1 MLFEWVKSNGGYVNS
16 KVYITVSSDDIRG
29 VYTTSRIRKGE
40 IIFRIPPSLLLC
52 RPTFCDLVTALADE
66 ISLGVSSF
74 FWPLLYSM
82 EELVDLDMVYT
93 WNEEE
98 RSLLSG
104 LYPSSLVTNTANKL
118 CPDIDTED
126 STTLRA
132 IQLVGTRSAGNEE
145 YQCLIPLFDSINHA
159 QWGYG
164 NSAIMGDK
172 DVDSIVYAT
181 DNINVKI
188 MKQNQ
193 QQILTTYGDNSF
205 YSLFL
210 SYGFLSQ
217 YPRLFKFEESL
228 LQQDTLLVKLIPRQI
243 SFLISERKDV
253 DDRQYYQFDF
263 NPYNV
268 SYQSNVAYLHKEVA
282 NHLITVLATEPVQL
296 KQNSHIINPTRYNTA
311 ATFRKEYIKGFQL
324 ASNELNRL
332 VTEYR
337 KDRVC
342 SHEYCLKQNTLFDWV
357 EANSGYVH
365 SKLQITVHSKENMR
379 GVFAASPIDMNETIF
394 TLPPNLLLCRTTYCD
409 LVAAL
414 GHELSKGNSSFWW
427 PMLSI
432 MEDQELDLPYTWTEE
447 ERNLLSG
454 LYPYE
459 LATTT
464 IDDDGCFMLDMTKEI
479 NIRASQLVTSRNAG
493 TKGYNCLIPIYDSV
507 NHIQEGNEN
516 SLLSGHR
523 DGGAIV
529 GATKH
534 ISKGQE
540 LRSSYGNNAFYRLFR
555 DYGFFSPYPRLWIF
569 KDEEGDE
576 ISFKIILREDGGYN
590 FDFNPKHLAKQENVT
605 FLYHAISNHLVA
617 VFDSE
622 PLAVRQRSGTVN
634 SKRYD
639 TALAYREEYVNAFLL
654 ASNRLSQIVFF
665 SHLIEEHQEEKEP
678 CVHEY
683 CQKQNALYEW
693 IHGNGGYV
701 NPKLIITTG
710 SDPSWNV
717 RGIFTHDTISSDETL
732 FRIPS
737 DLALCHQEFCDVVTA
752 LSHEILL
759 GPSSFWWPYISIME
773 DHELD
778 LPYTW
783 NDEERDLL
791 GGLYPKRLSTHTAH
805 DICPMLDITDDTN
818 IRALQ
823 LVGSRSAK
831 NQGYICMVPLFDS
844 INHAQEGFE
853 NSELTGHY
861 DDEFVML
868 AINDIFEKEQ
878 VMDTFGDNSF
888 HRLYS
893 DYGFFSQYPR
903 SWVFEDDHRQQINF
917 KILKGHDG
925 ESYEFNLNPNNMP
938 HQEDISYLYQAITK
952 HLTSVL
958 KTEPLGFSRKRPTV
972 SARRYE
978 SALAFREE
986 YIKSFQ
992 MASDY
997 LSSLIDSVNDTN

>member
-1 MLFEWVKSNGGYVNS
+1 MLFEWVTSNGGYVNS
-16 KVYITVSSDDIRG
+16 KVYITVGSDDIRG
-29 VYTTSRIRKGE
+29 VYTSSAIHQGE

-52 RPTFCDLVTALADE
+52 RPTFCDLVTALANE

-74 FWPLLYSM
+74 YWPLLDSM

-104 LYPSSLVTNTANKL
+104 LYPSNLVTTTANEL
-118 CPDIDTED
+118 CPDIEHTAD

-172 DVDSIVYAT
+172 DVDSIIYAT
-181 DNINVKI
+181 DDINVSM
-188 MKQNQ
+188 MKLNQ

-217 YPRLFKFEESL
+217 YPRLFKFEESIP
-228 LQQDTLLVKLIPRQI
+228 QQDTLLVKLTPRQI
-243 SFLISERKDV
+243 SFLISQRKDV
-253 DDRQYYQFDF
+253 DNGEYYHFDF

-268 SYQSNVAYLHKEVA
+268 SYQNNVAYMHKEVT
-282 NHLITVLATEPVQL
+282 NHLNTILAMDPIQW
-296 KQNSHIINPTRYNTA
+296 KQNRHMINPTRYKTA
-311 ATFRKEYIKGFQL
+311 ATFRNEYIKGFQS

-332 VTEYR
+332 VTDY
-337 KDRVC
+337 KKNKRVC

-357 EANSGYVH
+357 EANSGYVNPN
-365 SKLQITVHSKENMR
+365 LQITVDAKESMR
-379 GVFAASPIDMNETIF
+379 GVFATAPIDINETIF

-414 GHELSKGNSSFWW
+414 SHELSKGNSSFWW

-432 MEDQELDLPYTWTEE
+432 MEDQELDLPYTWTGE

-464 IDDDGCFMLDMTKEI
+464 IDDDGCFMLDMTEEI

-493 TKGYNCLIPIYDSV
+493 TKGYNCLVPLYDSV

-516 SLLSGHR
+516 SLLSGQR
-523 DGGAIV
+523 DGGATV
-529 GATKH
+529 STTKH

-569 KDEEGDE
+569 EDEEGDE
-576 ISFKIILREDGGYN
+576 ISFKISLRDDGGYD
-590 FDFNPKHLAKQENVT
+590 FDFNPKHSAKQVNIT
-605 FLYHAISNHLVA
+605 FLYHAISNHLMS

-622 PLAVRQRSGTVN
+622 PLEVRQRSATVN

-639 TALAYREEYVNAFLL
+639 TALAYREEYTNAFLM
-654 ASNRLSQIVFF
+654 ASNHLRHLVFF
-665 SHLIEEHQEEKEP
+665 SHLKEEQQEEKEES

-693 IHGNGGYV
+693 IRGNGGYV
-701 NPKLIITTG
+701 NPKLIISTG

-717 RGIFTHDTISSDETL
+717 RGVFTHDTISSDETL
-732 FRIPS
+732 FRIPP
-737 DLALCHQEFCDVVTA
+737 DLAICHQEFCDVVAA
-752 LSHEILL
+752 LSHEITL
-759 GPSSFWWPYISIME
+759 GQSSFWWPYISIMQRSN
-773 DHELD
+773 
-778 LPYTW
+778 T
-783 NDEERDLL
+783 
-791 GGLYPKRLSTHTAH
+791 
-805 DICPMLDITDDTN
+805 IT
-818 IRALQ
+818 L
-823 LVGSRSAK
+823 
-831 NQGYICMVPLFDS
+831 
-844 INHAQEGFE
+844 
-853 NSELTGHY
+853 
-861 DDEFVML
+861 
-868 AINDIFEKEQ
+868 
-878 VMDTFGDNSF
+878 
-888 HRLYS
+888 
-893 DYGFFSQYPR
+893 
-903 SWVFEDDHRQQINF
+903 
-917 KILKGHDG
+917 
-925 ESYEFNLNPNNMP
+925 
-938 HQEDISYLYQAITK
+938 
-952 HLTSVL
+952 
-958 KTEPLGFSRKRPTV
+958 
-972 SARRYE
+972 
-978 SALAFREE
+978 
-986 YIKSFQ
+986 
-992 MASDY
+992 
-997 LSSLIDSVNDTN
+997 